1 MYENNIDN
9 IKKAKC
15 GDETAMTELLENNK
29 RTYMELS
36 KKILW
41 KRI

>member
-9 IKKAKC
+9 IRKAQN
-15 GDETAMTELLENNK
+15 GDNDAMTELLENNK
-29 RTYMELS
+29 RTYLEYS

-41 KRI
+41 QRL